1 MKFKLISN
9 IMNSNNKIKIVIFLL
24 LGNFQ
29 LSFKVLIAQE
39 IIESNKLLIKTK
51 EQIKQANNIKNKFG
65 VLSNKL
71 QKCEEVNKNN
81 DERIQK
87 LKDLTTKLFN
97 IFNNRSKMQ
106 INNNPPEDILLTKT
120 KEERHRIL
128 IIKSDIVHSLN
139 ELMYIS
145 RWLSSENVTK
155 LDLLFKGPSSNF
167 DAASFHLTYDNI
179 VSCLILKETTGD
191 KVRRIQ

>member
-51 EQIKQANNIKNKFG
+51 EQINQANNIKNKFG
-65 VLSNKL
+65 ALSNNF

-81 DERIQK
+81 DERI
-87 LKDLTTKLFN
+87 
-97 IFNNRSKMQ
+97 
-106 INNNPPEDILLTKT
+106 
-120 KEERHRIL
+120 
-128 IIKSDIVHSLN
+128 
-139 ELMYIS
+139 
-145 RWLSSENVTK
+145 
-155 LDLLFKGPSSNF
+155 
-167 DAASFHLTYDNI
+167 
-179 VSCLILKETTGD
+179 
-191 KVRRIQ
+191 